1 MYTQIKQRKDGVK
14 FLPVQTWKLCL
25 PLAAFLGQTSRGKVT
40 SMEWGMFD
48 RGAVEG
54 WDPKA
59 KAMPVVGA
67 RALLFLFALPAHFR
81 LKLRLLRSKVES
93 SRVESRV
100 SPGWNSLLTY
110 IHIYLLILIFIFF
123 FLLFSVPFCF
133 GRFAVVSACRDTH
146 NQRNK
151 K

>member
-1 MYTQIKQRKDGVK
+1 
-14 FLPVQTWKLCL
+14 
-25 PLAAFLGQTSRGKVT
+25 
-40 SMEWGMFD
+40 MFD

-93 SRVESRV
+93 SRESSV
-100 SPGWNSLLTY
+100 SWLKLSTY
-110 IHIYLLILIFIFF
+110 IYTYIPFDSYFY
-123 FLLFSVPFCF
+123 FLFCCSPFRSVS
-133 GRFAVVSACRDTH
+133 VVLPLYRHAEIPTIRGI
-146 NQRNK
+146 RNK
-151 K
+151 KNGNCHRRGHIFMRFNENPLMLVANSE